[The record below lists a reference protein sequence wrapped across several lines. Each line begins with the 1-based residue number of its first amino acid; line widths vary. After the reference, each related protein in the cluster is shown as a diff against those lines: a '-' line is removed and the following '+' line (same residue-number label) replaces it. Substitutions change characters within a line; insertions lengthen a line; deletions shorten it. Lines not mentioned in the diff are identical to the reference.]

1 MKDQKDLS
9 SDVLSPEQM
18 QVLKNK
24 GVDISD
30 GKIFW
35 ARRIMNWA
43 GELITDSKWSLSLSD
58 RLVVMNFE
66 NYETIPTYTI
76 NDIINKIS
84 FRHTEITMKILNR
97 NKYKLSWKS
106 FTQYRTE
113 KYIEVEADNLIT
125 AYYKLYIKLI
135 DEHYVDNYEM

>member
-35 ARRIMNWA
+35 TRRIMNWA
-43 GELITDSKWSLSLSD
+43 GELVTDSKWCLSLSD

-84 FRHTEITMKILNR
+84 FRYTEIILKMPSR
-97 NKYKLSWKS
+97 NKCKLLWKS
-106 FTQYRTE
+106 FAQYKTE

-135 DEHYVDNYEM
+135 DEHKV

>member
-1 MKDQKDLS
+1 MKSQKDLS

-35 ARRIMNWA
+35 VRRIMDWA
-43 GELITDSKWSLSLSD
+43 GETTTNSKWSLSLSD
-58 RLVVMNFE
+58 KLVVMNFE
-66 NYETIPTYTI
+66 NFEIIPTYTV

-84 FRHTEITMKILNR
+84 YQHTQHAEITMKFPSR
-97 NKYKLSWKS
+97 NKYKLSWEK
-106 FTQYRTE
+106 FAWYGTE
-113 KYIEVEADNLIT
+113 KYIEVVADNLIA
-125 AYYKLYIKLI
+125 AYYKLYINLI
-135 DEHYVDNYEM
+135 DEHEV

>member
-35 ARRIMNWA
+35 TRRIMNWA
-43 GELITDSKWSLSLSD
+43 GEIVTDSKWSLSLSD

-66 NYETIPTYTI
+66 NYETIPAYTI

-84 FRHTEITMKILNR
+84 FRHTEIAMKTPSR

-106 FTQYRTE
+106 FARHRAE

-135 DEHYVDNYEM
+135 DEHEV

>member
-1 MKDQKDLS
+1 MNKQKDLS

-30 GKIFW
+30 GGIFW

-43 GELITDSKWSLSLSD
+43 GELVTDSKWSLSLSD

-66 NYETIPTYTI
+66 NYETIPTYTV
-76 NDIINKIS
+76 NDIIDKIS
-84 FRHTEITMKILNR
+84 PQHTEITLKTSSR

-106 FTQYRTE
+106 FARHRTE

-135 DEHYVDNYEM
+135 DEHEV

>member
-1 MKDQKDLS
+1 MNKQKDLS

-30 GKIFW
+30 GGIFW
-35 ARRIMNWA
+35 VRRIMNWA
-43 GELITDSKWSLSLSD
+43 GELVTDSKWSLSLSD

-66 NYETIPTYTI
+66 NYEIIPTYTI

-84 FRHTEITMKILNR
+84 LQHTEITLKTSSR
-97 NKYKLSWKS
+97 NKYKLSWES
-106 FTQYRTE
+106 FAQYGTE

-135 DEHYVDNYEM
+135 DEHEV

>member
-1 MKDQKDLS
+1 MKEQKDLS
-9 SDVLSPEQM
+9 ADVLSPEQM

-35 ARRIMNWA
+35 TRRLMNWA
-43 GELITDSKWSLSLSD
+43 GELVTDSKWSLSLSD

-66 NYETIPTYTI
+66 NYETIPTYTV

-84 FRHTEITMKILNR
+84 LQHTEITMKTPSR
-97 NKYKLSWKS
+97 NKYKLSWES
-106 FTQYRTE
+106 FAWYGTE

-135 DEHYVDNYEM
+135 DEHEV

>member
-1 MKDQKDLS
+1 MNKQKDLS
-9 SDVLSPEQM
+9 SYVLSPEQM

-30 GKIFW
+30 GRIFW
-35 ARRIMNWA
+35 TRRIMNWA
-43 GELITDSKWSLSLSD
+43 GELVTDSKWYLSLSD

-84 FRHTEITMKILNR
+84 LQYTEITMKTPSR
-97 NKYKLSWKS
+97 NKYKLSWEK
-106 FTQYRTE
+106 FAQHGTKKYR
-113 KYIEVEADNLIT
+113 EVEADNLIT

-135 DEHYVDNYEM
+135 DEHEV

>member
-1 MKDQKDLS
+1 MKEQKDLS
-9 SDVLSPEQM
+9 TYVLSPEQM

-35 ARRIMNWA
+35 TRRLMNWA
-43 GELITDSKWSLSLSD
+43 GEIVTDSKWSLSLSD

-66 NYETIPTYTI
+66 NYETIPTYTV
-76 NDIINKIS
+76 NDIIDKIS
-84 FRHTEITMKILNR
+84 LQHTEITMKTPSR

-106 FTQYRTE
+106 FARRGTE

-135 DEHYVDNYEM
+135 DEHEV

>member
-1 MKDQKDLS
+1 MKSQKDLS

-35 ARRIMNWA
+35 VRRIMDWA
-43 GELITDSKWSLSLSD
+43 GEITTNSKWSLSLSD

-66 NYETIPTYTI
+66 NFEIIPTYTV

-84 FRHTEITMKILNR
+84 HQHAEITMKFPSR
-97 NKYKLSWKS
+97 NKYKLSWKK
-106 FTQYRTE
+106 FAWDGTE

-125 AYYKLYIKLI
+125 AYYKLYINLI
-135 DEHYVDNYEM
+135 DEHEV

>member
-1 MKDQKDLS
+1 MKTQNDLS

-35 ARRIMNWA
+35 VRRIMDWA
-43 GELITDSKWSLSLSD
+43 GETTTNSKWSLSLSD

-66 NYETIPTYTI
+66 NFEIIPTYTV

-84 FRHTEITMKILNR
+84 YQHTQHAEITMKFPSR
-97 NKYKLSWKS
+97 NKYKLSWKKS
-106 FTQYRTE
+106 AQHETE

-125 AYYKLYIKLI
+125 AYYKLYINLI
-135 DEHYVDNYEM
+135 DEHEV